1 MTAMVITMLESLI
14 TPFTDY
20 AFMSRALT
28 ACVILAI
35 GGAPLGVFLNLRRM
49 ALVGDA
55 MSHAI
60 LPGVGLAFAAF
71 GLALLPLT
79 IGGLITGVMIALL
92 AVMLTRYT
100 NLKEDASFTLL
111 YLLSIAAGVTLI
123 SLNGNNVDLMHLLFG
138 DILALDNPALHLIA
152 VTACITL
159 LALAVFYRGLV
170 IDCFDPDFARATQGR
185 ANHAG
190 IIFFIL
196 LVINLV
202 TAFQALGTLMALG
215 LMILPALIARFWV
228 RTLDAMIGLSIAIA
242 LIAAPVG
249 LLLSYYQ
256 DLPAGPAVVLV
267 LGTTGLFSAVLGRC
281 GSILR
286 HFRP

>member
-1 MTAMVITMLESLI
+1 MGITMLESVI

-20 AFMSRALT
+20 AFMGRAFT
-28 ACVILAI
+28 ACIILAI
-35 GGAPLGVFLNLRRM
+35 GGAPLGVFLTLRRM
-49 ALVGDA
+49 TLVGDA

-71 GLALLPLT
+71 GLALIPLT
-79 IGGLITGVMIALL
+79 IGGLITGVAIALL
-92 AVMLTRYT
+92 AVLLTRYT
-100 NLKEDASFTLL
+100 SLKEDASFTLL
-111 YLLSIAAGVTLI
+111 YLLSIAGGVTLI

-159 LALAVFYRGLV
+159 LTLAVFYRGLV

-185 ANHAG
+185 ANYAG
-190 IIFFIL
+190 MIFFVL

-215 LMILPALIARFWV
+215 LMILPALVARFWV
-228 RTLDAMIGLSIAIA
+228 RTLDAMISLSIAIA
-242 LIAAPVG
+242 LIAAPIG
-249 LLLSYYQ
+249 LLLSYHA
-256 DLPAGPAVVLV
+256 DLPAGPALVLV
-267 LGTTGLFSAVLGRC
+267 LGASGLFSAVFGRC
-281 GSILR
+281 GSVLR